1 MFYVSKKTHFNME
14 ILSINCSQSFD
25 KGYYA
30 FMRNA
35 QPTTFAMRMLSFLRV
50 LEVRNITN

>member
-1 MFYVSKKTHFNME
+1 ME
-14 ILSINCSQSFD
+14 ILSINCSESFD